1 MAALGAGA
9 GAAAEDPGRG
19 GRDLRQ
25 RGVLT
30 AAEVALSRF
39 DGDAYSTET
48 QLETL
53 DRKSLEEKE
62 PAPDPD
68 GSEGVPLTTKPPEP
82 G

>member
-1 MAALGAGA
+1 MNA
-9 GAAAEDPGRG
+9 
-19 GRDLRQ
+19 
-25 RGVLT
+25 GVLT

-39 DGDAYSTET
+39 GGDADSTET

-68 GSEGVPLTTKPPEP
+68 GSEGVPLTTKPPAP